1 MNTNNKKDLV
11 ISKSGNHTENTS
23 LHVRD
28 GDISSTFLFR
38 PCFFICLFMIE
49 TDLFPCD
56 IAVQQV
62 KIVTIGYRTA
72 HEDGFSSVMFSDR
85 RRLICYHHPM
95 KFFIAS
101 PWQNTEIVKSLSVAL
116 AARGH
121 EVYSFLDNGA
131 NAVGGAPPIEE
142 SEESFPNSILSWEN
156 NPAVK
161 EIFESDM
168 KALKES
174 DVVILLEPSGRS
186 SLAEAGIAYGM
197 GKKIVV
203 VGRVA
208 HPSIVLYSISKD
220 RYANTDDFLVSLGG
234 VVA

>member
-1 MNTNNKKDLV
+1 MYLFSCNVFGEKTAY
-11 ISKSGNHTENTS
+11 
-23 LHVRD
+23 
-28 GDISSTFLFR
+28 ISSF
-38 PCFFICLFMIE
+38 
-49 TDLFPCD
+49 
-56 IAVQQV
+56 
-62 KIVTIGYRTA
+62 
-72 HEDGFSSVMFSDR
+72 
-85 RRLICYHHPM
+85 PM

-101 PWQNTEIVKSLSVAL
+101 PWQNADVVKDLSVAL
-116 AARGH
+116 ATRGH
-121 EVYSFLDNGA
+121 TAYSFLDNGA

-142 SEESFPNSILSWEN
+142 SEESFPNSIMNWEN

-174 DVVILLEPSGRS
+174 DVIILLEPSGRS

-208 HPSIVLYSISKD
+208 HPSVVVYNICGD
-220 RYANTDDFLVSLGG
+220 RYASTDDFLASLGG
-234 VVA
+234 AAA

>member
-1 MNTNNKKDLV
+1 
-11 ISKSGNHTENTS
+11 
-23 LHVRD
+23 
-28 GDISSTFLFR
+28 
-38 PCFFICLFMIE
+38 
-49 TDLFPCD
+49 
-56 IAVQQV
+56 
-62 KIVTIGYRTA
+62 
-72 HEDGFSSVMFSDR
+72 
-85 RRLICYHHPM
+85 M

-101 PWQNTEIVKSLSVAL
+101 PWQNTDIVKSLSVAL
-116 AARGH
+116 TTRGH
-121 EVYSFLDNGA
+121 TIYSFLDNGA

-142 SEESFPNSILSWEN
+142 SEESFPNSILNWEN

-208 HPSIVLYSISKD
+208 HPSLVVYSICEN
-220 RYANTDDFLVSLGG
+220 RYAGTDDFLASLGG
-234 VVA
+234 VAA